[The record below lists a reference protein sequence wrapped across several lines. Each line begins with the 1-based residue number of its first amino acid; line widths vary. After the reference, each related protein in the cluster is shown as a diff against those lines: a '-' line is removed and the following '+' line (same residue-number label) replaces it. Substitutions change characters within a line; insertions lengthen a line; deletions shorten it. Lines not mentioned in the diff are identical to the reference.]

1 MFWCPT
7 LWNTMIESTYLSHVY
22 VVEMTPIFLVGYK
35 HMPQH
40 MTLIS
45 TAAMLYNAFL

>member
-1 MFWCPT
+1 M
-7 LWNTMIESTYLSHVY
+7 Y
-22 VVEMTPIFLVGYK
+22 VVGMIPIFLVSYK

-45 TAAMLYNAFL
+45 TAAMLYDAFL